1 MLKNRIFLVILSC
14 LFSFSSFSQNT
25 DSELVIIE
33 KYKRHVSSLD
43 YISRQTDSNKF
54 FLSLAIEYC
63 DSILEVS
70 PKNNFAINFK
80 DKINL
85 TLATVGENMNHKVE
99 LFPFFDGFPS
109 YMGFADDPI
118 EYAYDDA
125 LSKLLSSK
133 YIKLHN
139 GPIKDANITSIIVR
153 DNCDDEMFE
162 IANQIIIKKTNHYVL
177 PPHEIEALIGSE
189 QTTRLINGDVS
200 YEIISN
206 LSNKLK
212 LDRLGI
218 FRVNDLDV
226 INNKIWLVN
235 SEFNTYY
242 ATQGFSEPIFTR
254 GFNIDKRSIGIMD
267 VLFMLLQS
275 ILFISFISFLDQ
287 NLRRSLSTSTNVIR
301 DLFTLYLKK
310 IKLISKYFFIPLVF
324 SFGMIYSLSYLMP
337 NPEDHY
343 LEFSAKLWIFLLTIG
358 MSIIPTIV
366 NLYFINRLDL
376 DGFHT
381 IKGYRYFANT
391 SIYATYFPLFVF
403 YFIQYENSYVL
414 AHITMVVITLI
425 IGNLLAKSYF
435 QFTAITKNS
444 SLKIQSFI
452 GLILGIIS
460 LLIFNLLILSKLSIE
475 NLFWTIIFIL
485 PISLIH
491 HFLGVILNKKY
502 ELNIQTSSEHHLL
515 SEIPFIKTVINPE
528 ISIYNKV
535 VTSMSDKE
543 LNVMILSGPSGIGKT
558 RSLKEVE
565 NKFKDNNWE
574 WFYGDCDEIQGES
587 SISFEPFLE
596 AFKRLLKI
604 DEFINRGEQMDS
616 TMGSAV
622 NMGAAIIDV
631 DTSAFVQEYER
642 DSSQKMSEICI
653 EIIDELEKR
662 NKKTVFVMED
672 LHWIDPE
679 TYSFLK
685 LFIQMINRNA
695 FLRGN
700 MCIVLSIR
708 EDSMTTYRG
717 PSIGILK
724 NDINS
729 LQKSSSYKF
738 QTEDL
743 LAVADFKLLNFVKEL
758 SLQDNK
764 FKIQNNSMV
773 AINDVFNKAID
784 EYVVEYITPLYITKV
799 IENWINEGVLTY
811 TPEGYKLTTT
821 ISSESLPNETGVDSF
836 YHNILDKYD
845 DKWKRLL
852 ESAAIIGNKFNAD
865 ILASVW
871 NYELLDV
878 LGFLEKAV
886 KDNLIVDVSKEDNI
900 YKFGE
905 KNKGGSGKRIISS
918 IKSYFNAYDIDDSE
932 KQITIE
938 YNKRYISLQSHI
950 LENSTKYSTEVLLN
964 ILRRLCSL
972 LMNEAY
978 KKKAEHLIFEIVV
991 RLVYSREVDKLSSII
1006 SFLKKYSVLD
1016 EVVKVLE
1023 YIRYFS
1029 DEDSNQDLQK
1039 DYESELEKFIYEKD
1053 SILNHLRLFSLLP
1066 FETKS
1071 LNNFAI
1077 KKSDLILLDTII
1089 NNYSNGLVKTYLG
1102 ILFSNEKFGETIE
1115 SDSTEKNEVVES
1127 KLSYLKNL
1135 TKQITNHPDN
1145 VLYKLHIEFEIF
1157 KTNYYLLESSE
1168 KDNDQ
1173 KILDKKSKELL
1184 VNFKKHTQLSH
1195 LMTDIYYYR
1204 FRVLTQ
1210 SLRDDEKSIVEFR
1223 EQLVMVENKSKNLSW
1238 AKSVV
1243 DFLNHWSAEIY
1254 YKKYPKEALEII
1266 NLCQKIIYKYVDP
1279 NSFTRINDTFTVAK
1293 IQYFMST
1300 NDFNSALKIAL
1311 NMNSIIEN
1319 SLGKE
1324 NIYFESSCTDI
1335 GDIYQDLENG
1345 ELAIKWDLRAIIS
1358 KESRYKKGKK
1368 PNLKSQLATA
1378 YNNISHVYR
1387 NLMNDSENCL
1397 KYAKLGL
1404 EFKEADSSNSYG
1416 ISLYMLGRAYDFN
1429 KQYKKA
1435 VENYTSAN
1443 KFFPSKTNKDIYQKA
1458 VLNINLGISLSFVD
1472 KAKSKKLLIE
1482 NLSIFKKKDISEH
1495 ISKSIKKRI
1504 NEAEV
1509 ILKTLSK

>member
-1 MLKNRIFLVILSC
+1 MLKLINIILLVITL
-14 LFSFSSFSQNT
+14 LPINLNSQSINS
-25 DSELVIIE
+25 DSLNVE
-33 KYKRHVSSLD
+33 KYKRHISSLD
-43 YISRQTDSNKF
+43 YISRQTDSNPF
-54 FLSLAIEYC
+54 FLNLANEYC
-63 DSILEVS
+63 DSILNIDKDNVY
-70 PKNNFAINFK
+70 AINFK
-80 DKINL
+80 NKINL
-85 TLATVGENMNHKVE
+85 TLATCDQNMNHKVE
-99 LFPFFDGFPS
+99 LFPFFNGFPS

-125 LSKLLSSK
+125 INKLFESK

-162 IANQIIIKKTNHYVL
+162 IVNQIIIKNTNHYVL
-177 PPHEIEALIGSE
+177 PPHEIEQLIGTE
-189 QTTRLINGDVS
+189 KTINLINGAVTNDIVV
-200 YEIISN
+200 E
-206 LSNKLK
+206 LSNKLE

-235 SEFNTYY
+235 SEFYTFYKN
-242 ATQGFSEPIFTR
+242 QGFSEPIFTR
-254 GFNIDKRSIGIMD
+254 GYNFDKRNISAIQILIMFLQS
-267 VLFMLLQS
+267 VLF
-275 ILFISFISFLDQ
+275 IAFISFLNQ
-287 NLRRSLSTSTNVIR
+287 NLKRSISSSNNKFKDLLLLYYKKVKFILKCFPIPVI
-301 DLFTLYLKK
+301 
-310 IKLISKYFFIPLVF
+310 F
-324 SFGMIYSLSYLMP
+324 SFIMIYSLSYLMP

-343 LEFSAKLWIFLLTIG
+343 LEFSAKLWVLFLTIG
-358 MSIIPTIV
+358 MSFVPTII

-391 SIYATYFPLFVF
+391 SLYATYFPLFVF
-403 YFIQYENSYVL
+403 YLIQYETSFNL
-414 AHITMVVITLI
+414 AHLFLIVITLI
-425 IGNLLAKSYF
+425 VGDLLAKSYF
-435 QFTAITKNS
+435 QYSAITKNS
-444 SLKIQSFI
+444 SLKVQSFI
-452 GLILGIIS
+452 GLIFGIIS
-460 LLIFNLLILSKLSIE
+460 LLIFNILILSNLSIE
-475 NLFWTIIFIL
+475 NLLWSILFIS
-485 PISLIH
+485 PISIIH
-491 HFLGVILNKKY
+491 YFIGLLLNKKY
-502 ELNIQTSSEHHLL
+502 ELDIKSSSEQHLL
-515 SEIPFIKTVINPE
+515 SEIPFIKSVIDPE
-528 ISIYNKV
+528 MSIYEKV
-535 VTSMSDKE
+535 NSSMSNKE

-558 RSLKEVE
+558 RSLIEVKS
-565 NKFKDNNWE
+565 KFESKDWE
-574 WFYGDCDEIQGES
+574 WFYGDCDELQGETA
-587 SISFEPFLE
+587 ISFEPFLE

-604 DEFINRGEQMDS
+604 DEFTNRGEQMES

-622 NMGAAIIDV
+622 NMGAAIVDV
-631 DTSAFVQEYER
+631 DTSAFVKDYKR
-642 DSSQKMSEICI
+642 DGSQKMTEVCI

-662 NKKTVFVMED
+662 NKKTIFVMED

-679 TYSFLK
+679 SYSFLK
-685 LFIQMINRNA
+685 LFVQMINRNA

-700 MCIVLSIR
+700 MCIILSIR
-708 EDSMTTYRG
+708 NDSKLSYRG
-717 PSIGILK
+717 PSIDQLK
-724 NDINS
+724 NDISS
-729 LQKSSSYKF
+729 LQESSSF
-738 QTEDL
+738 TFRIETL
-743 LAVADFKLLNFVKEL
+743 LGVESFNLFDFVKSL
-758 SLQDNK
+758 STQDNK

-773 AINDVFNKAID
+773 NINDVFNQAID

-799 IENWINEGVLTY
+799 LEKWIDDKILIY

-821 ISSESLPNETGVDSF
+821 ISSQELPNETGVDSY
-836 YHNILDKYD
+836 YHNIIDKYD

-878 LGFLEKAV
+878 LSFLENAV
-886 KDNLIVDVSKEDNI
+886 EDKLLIDVSNEDNI

-905 KNKGGSGKRIISS
+905 KDKVGSGKRIVSS
-918 IKSYFNAYDIDDSE
+918 IKSYFYSYEMDDSE

-950 LENSTKYSTEVLLN
+950 FENSAEYSTEELLN

-972 LMNEAY
+972 LMNEDY
-978 KKKAEHLIFEIVV
+978 KKKAEYLIFEIVV

-1016 EVVKVLE
+1016 EVLKVLE

-1039 DYESELEKFIYEKD
+1039 EYESELEKFIYEKD
-1053 SILNHLRLFSLLP
+1053 SILNHLRMFSLLP
-1066 FETKS
+1066 LETKPFD
-1071 LNNFAI
+1071 NFAI
-1077 KKSDLILLDTII
+1077 KKSDLVLLDTII

-1102 ILFSNEKFGETIE
+1102 VLYSKKKFIE
-1115 SDSTEKNEVVES
+1115 SEGDKAVES

-1135 TKQITNHPDN
+1135 TIQISNHPDN
-1145 VLYKLHIEFEIF
+1145 VLYKLLIEFEIF
-1157 KTNYYLLESSE
+1157 KTNYYLLRSSE
-1168 KDNDQ
+1168 KDVDQ
-1173 KILDKKSKELL
+1173 SLLDEKSKELL
-1184 VNFKKHTQLSH
+1184 VNFKNHSQLSH

-1204 FRVLTQ
+1204 FRVLIVA
-1210 SLRDDEKSIVEFR
+1210 LRDYEKSIVEFR
-1223 EQLVMVENKSKNLSW
+1223 EQLVLVENKSKNLSW

-1243 DFLNHWSAEIY
+1243 DFLNHWSAENY
-1254 YKKYPKEALEII
+1254 YKQYPEEALEII
-1266 NLCQKIIYKYVDP
+1266 NLCQKIIYKYIDP

-1293 IQYFMST
+1293 IQYFNSIK
-1300 NDFNSALKIAL
+1300 DFNSALKIAL

-1319 SLGKE
+1319 SIGKE
-1324 NIYFESSCTDI
+1324 NVYFESSCTDI
-1335 GDIYQDLENG
+1335 EDIYEELENG
-1345 ELAIKWDLRAIIS
+1345 ELAIEWSLKAIVS
-1358 KESRYKKGKK
+1358 KESRYKKDKQ
-1368 PNLKSQLATA
+1368 PNLKKQLGTA

-1429 KQYKKA
+1429 KQYKEA

-1458 VLNINLGISLSFVD
+1458 VLNINLGISLSFID
-1472 KAKSKKLLIE
+1472 KDKSKKLLIE
-1482 NLSIFKKKDISEH
+1482 NLSIFKKKDISEY
-1495 ISKSIKKRI
+1495 ISTAIKNRI
-1504 NEAEV
+1504 KEAEA